1 MGQQIGTEADKL
13 FILIEGSVGVEAGFI
28 GFPQAVLIG
37 LRGSLWLQKGV
48 KAVELSILIE
58 GIVEAKA
65 GSGGSKHGMI
75 VVAFS
80 GDNVAADG
88 RRGG

>member
-1 MGQQIGTEADKL
+1 M
-13 FILIEGSVGVEAGFI
+13 
-28 GFPQAVLIG
+28 LIG
-37 LRGSLWLQKGV
+37 LRGSPWLPMGV

-65 GSGGSKHGMI
+65 GSGGPKLGMI
-75 VVAFS
+75 VVALS
-80 GDNVAADG
+80 GDNVTADG